1 MGLSK
6 NGSPTHRAY
15 VSGFDS
21 ILEHLFS
28 SSALCTVDDGGCVSL
43 PPFVR
48 NTLERRA
55 DSPAVVIGLHE
66 TEPCLRAYD
75 SGYVRILH
83 ADHERC
89 RSAET
94 AEAHHVRAR
103 RTFGFTEEASYGP
116 DGKITLPP
124 LMRRKGKIEDLALF
138 VGTGGTFEIW
148 NPQLAL
154 EAGDVSL
161 RELTIWR
168 LEEFSPPAN

>member
-6 NGSPTHRAY
+6 NGSPTHHVYAP
-15 VSGFDS
+15 GFNS

-28 SSALCTVDDGGCVSL
+28 SSALCTVDDGGSVSL

-66 TEPCLRAYD
+66 TEPCLRAYN

-94 AEAHHVRAR
+94 AEAYHTRAR

-161 RELTIWR
+161 RELAIWR
-168 LEEFSPPAN
+168 LEEFPPPAN